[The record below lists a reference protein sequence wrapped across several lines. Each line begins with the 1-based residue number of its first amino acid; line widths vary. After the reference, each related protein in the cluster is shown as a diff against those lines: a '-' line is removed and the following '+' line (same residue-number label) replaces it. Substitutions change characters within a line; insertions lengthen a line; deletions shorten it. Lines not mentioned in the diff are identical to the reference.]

1 MKVVTIDMT
10 NSDLFEKLLPSN
22 YARQFADFFGCI
34 EEDGAVGVMSVE
46 YTKYIATITY
56 IQVAPEHRKK
66 GVGTALLD
74 MAVKYAKKKKVEQLT
89 ISYEAEQDYSDI
101 LNYMLARKMFRVENV
116 KLPCFDL
123 SMSQLIKSPLMT
135 IYAPKYKGNDN
146 IVSLKDVSVEQL
158 NEMQKRYEKSGDY
171 MVSRADLL
179 EIDSKLSKVLIVNQI
194 IKGVVF
200 ICQTNQIG
208 VVNLTAL
215 YIDKSHM
222 VAGIEMLIEA
232 AKCILETS
240 NEMDRVEF
248 ACIDENAYSLAKKL
262 LSEEETNIHY
272 LNYGVLEIVS

>member
-34 EEDGAVGVMSVE
+34 EEDEAVGVMSVE

-200 ICQTNQIG
+200 ICQTDRKS
-208 VVNLTAL
+208 VV
-215 YIDKSHM
+215 
-222 VAGIEMLIEA
+222 
-232 AKCILETS
+232 
-240 NEMDRVEF
+240 
-248 ACIDENAYSLAKKL
+248 
-262 LSEEETNIHY
+262 
-272 LNYGVLEIVS
+272 